1 MTLKMISIGFTFLT
15 VPIILKLLGSSN
27 YGTWL
32 TITSIASW
40 LIYMDAGLG
49 NGLRNKLSI
58 ALVNNDKLAANEIT
72 STTYFIFI
80 SIMSSILLL
89 TSMFSVFIN
98 WNSILNTEVNS
109 KTLLTVVIIFV
120 VSTCIKLI
128 LDLAN
133 TIFLTLDR
141 SYVKSIT
148 DAVVN
153 TLILITVY
161 LLEKNKISNFLL
173 FSIITSV
180 VPLLVIL
187 VSNYYLFRKK
197 SYYSF
202 LKPRF
207 SGVKK
212 RYFGEMLKLGG
223 NFFIIQL
230 FGIIIFST
238 DNVIIS
244 YFFSPSDVT
253 IFNIIFKYFSIST
266 FLFSIVMTPYW
277 SAFTISYLNNDIT
290 WIRGAF
296 KKLLKL
302 WVLQIALTFTLI
314 LFSDQIFK
322 FWIGKDLYVSKSLLV
337 SISIYTIVYNWN
349 SIFSNFLNGVAKI
362 KLQLFSAYFV
372 GIINI
377 PLTIIFIKYL
387 NLGVSSVIIVNT
399 LCLLI
404 SAIWSPIQCYKILN
418 KTATGIWNK

>member
-1 MTLKMISIGFTFLT
+1 
-15 VPIILKLLGSSN
+15 
-27 YGTWL
+27 
-32 TITSIASW
+32 
-40 LIYMDAGLG
+40 
-49 NGLRNKLSI
+49 
-58 ALVNNDKLAANEIT
+58 
-72 STTYFIFI
+72 
-80 SIMSSILLL
+80 
-89 TSMFSVFIN
+89 
-98 WNSILNTEVNS
+98 
-109 KTLLTVVIIFV
+109 
-120 VSTCIKLI
+120 
-128 LDLAN
+128 
-133 TIFLTLDR
+133 
-141 SYVKSIT
+141 
-148 DAVVN
+148 
-153 TLILITVY
+153 
-161 LLEKNKISNFLL
+161 
-173 FSIITSV
+173 
-180 VPLLVIL
+180 
-187 VSNYYLFRKK
+187 LFRKK

-212 RYFGEMLKLGG
+212 RHFGEMLKLGG

-253 IFNIIFKYFSIST
+253 TFNIIFKYFSIST

-277 SAFTISYLNNDIT
+277 AAFTNSYLNNDII

-302 WVLQIALTFTLI
+302 WILQIAFTFTLI

-322 FWIGKDLYVSKSLLV
+322 FWIGKDLIVSKSLLV

-377 PLTIIFIKYL
+377 PLTIFFIKYL
-387 NLGVSSVIIVNT
+387 NFGVSSVIIVNT

-418 KTATGIWNK
+418 KTATGIWIK